1 VPEGNALH
9 RYAEHQSALFAGKVV
24 NVDAPNGRF
33 AEGAALLNRRKL
45 RAIEAYGK
53 HLIYDF
59 GRNRQLH
66 IHLGLYGKF
75 RDGDMPFPEPK
86 GALRLRIW
94 TPKHWIELRGPNACD
109 VVSDAQRD
117 EILGRLGPDP
127 LRDDADPAA
136 FITRVRASRAPVGA
150 LLIDQSVIAG
160 PGNIFRA
167 ELLYRAKLDPFRP
180 GNTVRESQLEAIWS
194 DAAELMR
201 AAVAG
206 RRIVTTWPEHR
217 ELATRYVYK
226 RKGLPCIVCGTK
238 VRMQEFFGR
247 KLYWCPTCQPE
258 PRKRSSNVS
267 KSASTRQTKARSSRP
282 SDT

>member
-1 VPEGNALH
+1 MPEGNAVH
-9 RYAEHQSALFAGKVV
+9 RNAEEQSALFAGKIV

-33 AEGAALLNRRKL
+33 EQGAALLNRRKL
-45 RAIEAYGK
+45 RTIEAYGK

-75 RDGDMPFPEPK
+75 RNGDMPFPEPK

-109 VVSDAQRD
+109 VITDAERD
-117 EILGRLGPDP
+117 EILARLGPDP
-127 LRDDADPAA
+127 LRPDADPAA
-136 FITRVRASRAPVGA
+136 FIDRVRTSRAPVGA

-167 ELLYRAKLDPFRP
+167 ELLYRAKLSPFLP
-180 GNTVRESQLEAIWS
+180 GNTVRANKLEAIWT

-201 AAVAG
+201 AAISH
-206 RRIVTTWPEHR
+206 RRIITTRPADRAE
-217 ELATRYVYK
+217 AQRYVYK
-226 RKGLPCIVCGTK
+226 RKGLPCLICGTK
-238 VRMQEFFGR
+238 VKMQEFFGR

-258 PRKRSSNVS
+258 PAKQPVARRTTSRTN
-267 KSASTRQTKARSSRP
+267 TR
-282 SDT
+282 